1 MRDKRALQ
9 KIREEFH
16 RFSTPKPQG
25 FGRHW
30 TMIPRDKNELL
41 AHALRYLCEFMQVD
55 RAAVFLYD
63 EARQTLVARQLVD
76 RADVLP
82 RAEEIAIMPEPPL
95 ARLLAGKRAYLLIDE
110 GAHNIAYIA
119 LRAFGNIFG
128 VLRVETLRG
137 QRPFTEK
144 SIPLLND
151 FAHELA
157 TAMHG
162 MELAATE
169 REQVAQMRALHE
181 VSNAI
186 FRSLRL
192 DEMIKSVAQS
202 LIQQL
207 GFDRVRLYL
216 VNRDG
221 EHLESV
227 LTMDQRGHQIIEKER
242 FPLKLSTRL
251 VTQNALKENST
262 MFTVAAVMRA
272 AGFTFGDIRKWGG
285 EIHLA
290 PRPSDPARRATIE
303 SGTVNAIFDEGIKS
317 WAGTALDHGFNF
329 LPVEGAVLKR
339 LVAMGYRPAVMP
351 KSRFHGMA
359 EDITTIDFSGWPM
372 IVRAEMPDN
381 VAYAICEAIDK
392 RKEFIPTDN
401 YKPLDIAQLCA
412 NDEEAPYD
420 VPLHPGA

>member
-1 MRDKRALQ
+1 ML
-9 KIREEFH
+9 
-16 RFSTPKPQG
+16 
-25 FGRHW
+25 
-30 TMIPRDKNELL
+30 
-41 AHALRYLCEFMQVD
+41 
-55 RAAVFLYD
+55 
-63 EARQTLVARQLVD
+63 
-76 RADVLP
+76 
-82 RAEEIAIMPEPPL
+82 
-95 ARLLAGKRAYLLIDE
+95 
-110 GAHNIAYIA
+110 
-119 LRAFGNIFG
+119 
-128 VLRVETLRG
+128 
-137 QRPFTEK
+137 
-144 SIPLLND
+144 
-151 FAHELA
+151 
-157 TAMHG
+157 
-162 MELAATE
+162 ELAASLYE
-169 REQVAQMRALHE
+169 SSLSSESWRAAEGVLQTD
-181 VSNAI
+181 SRLGNALKL
-186 FRSLRL
+186 SLRA
-192 DEMIKSVAQS
+192 KSNDRKGIS
-202 LIQQL
+202 LSFATG
-207 GFDRVRLYL
+207 GFREIRELAEGKL
-216 VNRDG
+216 SIAWVNP
-221 EHLESV
+221 SV
-227 LTMDQRGHQIIEKER
+227 CLTMAYRGKGPFTKRLPLRTIAVFPSYDVMGFAVHDSTGVTSLTQIKKER

-272 AGFTFGDIRKWGG
+272 AGFMFGDIRKWGG

-303 SGTVNAIFDEGIKS
+303 SGTVNAIFDEGIRS